1 MLLGPLGFVTTPINR
16 TFFFLIYLF
25 IIIIIIILYFEIVT
39 TL

>member
-1 MLLGPLGFVTTPINR
+1 MLLGPLGFVTTPISR

-25 IIIIIIILYFEIVT
+25 IIIIIILYFEIVT